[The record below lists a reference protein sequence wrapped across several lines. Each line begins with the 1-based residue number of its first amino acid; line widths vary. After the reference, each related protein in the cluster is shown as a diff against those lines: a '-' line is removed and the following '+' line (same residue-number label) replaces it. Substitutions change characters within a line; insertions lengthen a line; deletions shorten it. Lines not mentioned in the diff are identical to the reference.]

1 MGIGNTTSAAAL
13 MHKLTGLAAAECVGA
28 GTGLSPEGV
37 LRKQRVIEAA
47 NERHAGVTEPL
58 EVLATFG
65 GFEIAMM
72 TGAMLQ
78 AAALRKT
85 LLIDGFIVSAALL
98 VASRIAPAILDYCVF
113 AHCSDEAGHRRMLE
127 QLGARPAA
135 PAGHAPGRRH
145 RRRARAAAAA
155 RGRQLPERDGDLRF
169 RQRQRK
175 VRNRI
180 GDKTKMQQVRLF
192 FIALQFFTRL
202 PIPAWV
208 GFEASW
214 LQHASRYFPLV
225 GCVVAAVA
233 AAVYFAAALVL
244 PAPVA
249 AVLSTAASIY
259 LTGAFHEDGFA
270 DACDGLGGG
279 MTRERAL
286 EIMKDSRVGAYG
298 AIGIVCML
306 AAKLSALAMLP
317 PRVAVG
323 ALFLA
328 HPLSRLAAA
337 SLIWK
342 LDYVRDEGKAKPLA
356 QQMTAAEFA
365 IAALTALLPAPA
377 LLAAGWISP
386 AAVLARCWPH

>member
-1 MGIGNTTSAAAL
+1 
-13 MHKLTGLAAAECVGA
+13 
-28 GTGLSPEGV
+28 
-37 LRKQRVIEAA
+37 
-47 NERHAGVTEPL
+47 
-58 EVLATFG
+58 
-65 GFEIAMM
+65 
-72 TGAMLQ
+72 
-78 AAALRKT
+78 
-85 LLIDGFIVSAALL
+85 
-98 VASRIAPAILDYCVF
+98 
-113 AHCSDEAGHRRMLE
+113 
-127 QLGARPAA
+127 
-135 PAGHAPGRRH
+135 
-145 RRRARAAAAA
+145 
-155 RGRQLPERDGDLRF
+155 
-169 RQRQRK
+169 
-175 VRNRI
+175 
-180 GDKTKMQQVRLF
+180 MQQVRLF

-233 AAVYFAAALVL
+233 AAVYYAAALVL

-279 MTRERAL
+279 MTRERVL

-342 LDYVRDEGKAKPLA
+342 MAYVRDEGKAKPLA
-356 QQMTAAEFA
+356 QQMTSAEFA
-365 IAALTALLPAPA
+365 IAALTALLPVPA
-377 LLAAGWISP
+377 LLAAGWVSP
-386 AAVLARCWPH
+386 AALLAALLAAITAALWLGRKLQSRLGGYTGDCLGAVQQVAEALIYVGVLATLGHGAWS

>member
-1 MGIGNTTSAAAL
+1 
-13 MHKLTGLAAAECVGA
+13 
-28 GTGLSPEGV
+28 
-37 LRKQRVIEAA
+37 
-47 NERHAGVTEPL
+47 
-58 EVLATFG
+58 
-65 GFEIAMM
+65 
-72 TGAMLQ
+72 
-78 AAALRKT
+78 
-85 LLIDGFIVSAALL
+85 
-98 VASRIAPAILDYCVF
+98 
-113 AHCSDEAGHRRMLE
+113 
-127 QLGARPAA
+127 
-135 PAGHAPGRRH
+135 
-145 RRRARAAAAA
+145 
-155 RGRQLPERDGDLRF
+155 
-169 RQRQRK
+169 
-175 VRNRI
+175 
-180 GDKTKMQQVRLF
+180 MQQVRLF

-202 PIPAWV
+202 PIPTWV

-225 GCVVAAVA
+225 GCVVGAIA

-279 MTRERAL
+279 VTPERAL

-298 AIGIVCML
+298 AIGIACML

-317 PRVAVG
+317 PRLAVG

-342 LDYVRDEGKAKPLA
+342 LDYVRGEGKAKPLA
-356 QQMTAAEFA
+356 QQMTGTEFA
-365 IAALTALLPAPA
+365 IAAVTALLPVPILLAVGWIAPDAVLAA
-377 LLAAGWISP
+377 LLAALL
-386 AAVLARCWPH
+386 AAVWLGRKLEQRLGGYTGDCLGAVQQVAEVLVYVCVLATLGHGAWS